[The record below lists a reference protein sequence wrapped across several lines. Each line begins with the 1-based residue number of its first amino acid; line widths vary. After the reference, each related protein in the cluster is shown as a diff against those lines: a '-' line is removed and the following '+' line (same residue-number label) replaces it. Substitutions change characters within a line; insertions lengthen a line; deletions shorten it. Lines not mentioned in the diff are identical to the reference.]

1 MDIHIPQ
8 SWKKLLNK
16 NAMLFFASFFW
27 RRVKQ
32 EQIGVIA
39 GYLSF
44 VSVMSLVPILMVI
57 FTVMTAFPVFSDI
70 SHQVEEFVF
79 SNFVPASGEVVHEY
93 ITSFVINAKKMSTFA
108 ISLLVIFAIL
118 LISSI
123 DKTINNIWGVNKRRK
138 FATSLAMYWTVL
150 TLGPILLGSSIA
162 VSSYIISLVSRGE
175 YNLFGFADILLRML
189 PLIASVAFFTFMYS
203 VVPNTQVYIR
213 FAAIGGVF
221 AALLFEIAKKGF
233 AAYVTAIPSY
243 EAIYGALASIPILFL
258 WVYISWFVVL
268 SGAVTTVALQNFDA
282 VIKSKG
288 RSQN

>member
-1 MDIHIPQ
+1 
-8 SWKKLLNK
+8 
-16 NAMLFFASFFW
+16 
-27 RRVKQ
+27 
-32 EQIGVIA
+32 
-39 GYLSF
+39 
-44 VSVMSLVPILMVI
+44 
-57 FTVMTAFPVFSDI
+57 
-70 SHQVEEFVF
+70 
-79 SNFVPASGEVVHEY
+79 
-93 ITSFVINAKKMSTFA
+93 
-108 ISLLVIFAIL
+108 
-118 LISSI
+118 
-123 DKTINNIWGVNKRRK
+123 
-138 FATSLAMYWTVL
+138 
-150 TLGPILLGSSIA
+150 
-162 VSSYIISLVSRGE
+162 
-175 YNLFGFADILLRML
+175 ML